1 MMILR
6 QRSLGW
12 ALVHGLLFVLALY
25 FLVPLYVMIVAS
37 FKSLDEIL
45 HSSIV
50 AMPMVW
56 TTAGWEKAW
65 SSACTGLVCT
75 GIRPYFI
82 ETMVILFPAMSLAI
96 IIGAVNGY
104 LMSFW
109 RSKSADILFGSLIV
123 GSFIPLQLFLIPLAV
138 TMQKL
143 GIFGSAIGLILIHTV
158 YGVPLTTMLYRN
170 FYITLPGEL
179 VKAAVVDGAGI
190 FKIFRSIIV
199 PMSAPITIV
208 AVILVFG
215 GIYNDYIFALT
226 FGETG
231 KRPIMAAV
239 LNIIST
245 QYAVAEHNV
254 NMAAVMISALPTLL
268 IFLVAG
274 KFFVMGLA
282 QGSVKG

>member
-1 MMILR
+1 
-6 QRSLGW
+6 
-12 ALVHGLLFVLALY
+12 
-25 FLVPLYVMIVAS
+25 
-37 FKSLDEIL
+37 
-45 HSSIV
+45 
-50 AMPMVW
+50 MVW

-75 GIRPYFI
+75 GIKPYFI

>member
-1 MMILR
+1 
-6 QRSLGW
+6 
-12 ALVHGLLFVLALY
+12 
-25 FLVPLYVMIVAS
+25 
-37 FKSLDEIL
+37 
-45 HSSIV
+45 
-50 AMPMVW
+50 
-56 TTAGWEKAW
+56 
-65 SSACTGLVCT
+65 
-75 GIRPYFI
+75 
-82 ETMVILFPAMSLAI
+82 
-96 IIGAVNGY
+96 
-104 LMSFW
+104 
-109 RSKSADILFGSLIV
+109 
-123 GSFIPLQLFLIPLAV
+123 
-138 TMQKL
+138 MQKL
-143 GIFGSAIGLILIHTV
+143 GIFGSTFGLILIHTV

-170 FYITLPGEL
+170 FYVALPDEL
-179 VKAAVVDGAGI
+179 VKAAIVDGAGV
-190 FKIFRSIIV
+190 FKIFRSVIV

>member
-1 MMILR
+1 MKSGRQYSLR
-6 QRSLGW
+6 S

-25 FLVPLYVMIVAS
+25 FLVPLYVMVVAS
-37 FKSLDEIL
+37 FKSLDEII
-45 HSSIV
+45 HSSII
-50 AMPMVW
+50 ALPIVW

-75 GIRPYFI
+75 GIRPYFFA
-82 ETMVILFPAMSLAI
+82 TMAILFPAMSAAI
-96 IIGAVNGY
+96 VIGALNGY

-109 RSKSADILFGSLIV
+109 RSRSADILFGALII

-143 GIFGSAIGLILIHTV
+143 GIFGSTFGLILIHTV

-170 FYITLPGEL
+170 FYVSLPSEL
-179 VKAAVVDGAGI
+179 VKAAIVDGASV
-190 FKIFRSIIV
+190 FKIFRSVIV